1 MFVLGVRLSWGERS
15 RDELPILSNIK
26 VFYAF
31 SFIGTFR
38 PHWPIA
44 VLYYQSIT
52 GSYASAMAIFS
63 VIFLSQSV
71 LEVPTGLASDL
82 IGRKKTMIVGAL
94 CSFVA
99 LTLYAIGFNIW
110 VLIAGAVCEG
120 LGRSFF
126 SGTDKAF
133 LYETLQEQD
142 QLNQFETI
150 FGKVGFFE
158 QIALGISAIVGGL
171 LALISLQFVMWIA
184 VIPTVLGLICTFWFV
199 DTQQDRRRQ
208 QSPYVML
215 KEAFKGLVRIR
226 RLRLVSIAEVIGFG
240 FGEATFYFQ
249 AVFFNLLIPQWLI
262 GVVRGAHHLFGAI
275 GFWTA
280 GRAIKRFGY
289 KRLLIGGNVITS
301 LIQLLVIAFASVLSP
316 FVMALT
322 NVEYGYSST
331 AKNGLMQREFS
342 DQQRATMGSIVSLAG
357 SLCFSIV
364 SVLLGFIA
372 DLSTPIH
379 AMLFG
384 LSSNIAIVWIY
395 TAVFTKAGA

>member
-1 MFVLGVRLSWGERS
+1 MDVPS
-15 RDELPILSNIK
+15 ISNIK

-31 SFIGTFR
+31 NFLGCFR

-52 GSYASAMAIFS
+52 ESYASAMMIFS
-63 VIFLSQSV
+63 VIFLAQS
-71 LEVPTGLASDL
+71 LFEVPTGLVSDF
-82 IGRKKTMIVGAL
+82 IGRKKTMIIGAF

-99 LTLYAIGFNIW
+99 LMLYAIGINIW

-120 LGRSFF
+120 LGRSLF

-133 LYETLQEQD
+133 LYETLKEQD
-142 QLNQFETI
+142 QLSQFETI

-158 QIALGISAIVGGL
+158 QISLGISAMLGGF
-171 LALISLQFVMWIA
+171 LALVSLQFVMWVA
-184 VIPTVLGLICTFWFV
+184 VIPSILSLIAAFWFV
-199 DTQQDRRRQ
+199 DTKRGLVNE
-208 QSPYVML
+208 QSSYGML
-215 KEAFKGLVRIR
+215 KKASNGLVRNR
-226 RLRLVSIAEVIGFG
+226 RLRLVSMAEVLGFG

-262 GVVRGAHHLFGAI
+262 GVVRSLKHLFGAI

-280 GRAIKRFGY
+280 GGVIKHFGY
-289 KRLLIGGNVITS
+289 KRLLIGGNIIVSFIE
-301 LIQLLVIAFASVLSP
+301 LIVLIFASVLSP
-316 FVMALT
+316 FVMAIL
-322 NVEYGYSST
+322 NVNYGYSTT
-331 AKNGLMQREFS
+331 AKNGLMQHEFS
-342 DQQRATMGSIVSLAG
+342 DKQRSTMGSIVSLGG

-364 SVLLGFIA
+364 SVLLGLIA
-372 DLSTPIH
+372 DIATPLH

-395 TAVFTKAGA
+395 TAVFTKEKTILRP